1 MRKIAFTLMAFAALA
16 RVSGAA
22 TLDVVTVAAPAIN
35 CKFDTDC
42 KITVAD
48 TPAFFTWPGLK
59 GQGFL
64 QSRTWPMGQTG
75 TAGAKLYAYLYRID
89 VTNWQGEEPAGGAA
103 IIPCVK
109 ELRLPFGPVALLD
122 YDGNGDKDQVF
133 VITQGGLGSVKPTT
147 AVQTGNQIIFTFLPY
162 SLCGSITPGK
172 GQTTF
177 FIGLA
182 STQPPQPIVAQVAHD
197 LGPKPFDL
205 KSQAPKIP

>member
-1 MRKIAFTLMAFAALA
+1 MRRIVFSLMTWLGFAGVL
-16 RVSGAA
+16 GAA
-22 TLDVVTVAAPAIN
+22 TLDVVSVEAPAIN

-42 KITVAD
+42 KITVSD
-48 TPAFFTWPGLK
+48 TPAFFSWPGLK

-64 QSRTWPMGQTG
+64 QSRAWPVGQAG
-75 TAGAKLYAYLYRID
+75 TPGAKLYAYLYRID
-89 VTNWQGEEPAGGAA
+89 VTNWQGQEEVGAA
-103 IIPCVK
+103 VIPCVK

-133 VITQGGLGSVKPTT
+133 VITKGGLGSVKPTT
-147 AVQTGNQIIFTFLPY
+147 AVQTGNQIVFTFFPPV
-162 SLCGSITPGK
+162 CGHISPGK

-177 FIGLA
+177 FIGMA
-182 STQPPQPIVAQVAHD
+182 STQPPHPIIAQAVHD